1 MNPVVAQ
8 TAWLF
13 ALRGRNYHGGRTT
26 AVEMPRYLSNLCDL
40 TLQRSTLALRSSPD
54 DELDD
59 LAIGSTRSLDNNSSS
74 ETVFDTVIIGAG
86 WAGLAAGK
94 LPNQLNDR
102 CSSCS

>member
-1 MNPVVAQ
+1 MNPAVAQ
-8 TAWLF
+8 TIWLF
-13 ALRGRNYHGGRTT
+13 VLRGRNYHGGRTT

-40 TLQRSTLALRSSPD
+40 TLQRSRVALRSKPD
-54 DELDD
+54 DEIDE
-59 LAIGSTRSLDNNSSS
+59 LAVDSTRSFDDNSSS

-102 CSSCS
+102 